1 MSLSLSTNARHRPPD
16 TLPAVVVNT
25 LRCRHPAKDLAPT
38 VPPEPVVAPPSG
50 PRTPTTSA
58 APPAAAV
65 RRPTVK
71 PLATGDAARDR
82 RRSAGDGRLMLVVP
96 VDRFRMRSPADEQ
109 ARWCANAWH
118 EIYQGARGDE
128 SVQESDGASGKASP
142 VFPHV
147 GHMTKPRRHLNLPP
161 WRLPRYRGCSASSSR
176 RAGDRLAR
184 PARGMA
190 VLAVV
195 RPGRAAC
202 QTERPEQRV
211 ERRAHLHGVGA
222 WFARLAEEEASRLIP
237 YERVQWPSGWPILR
251 CFARQGRWCGFTG
264 SSRFRRFMASRS
276 RATVVAWRAPT
287 RYHIR
292 TSSGRARYSDLGRAR
307 G

>member
-161 WRLPRYRGCSASSSR
+161 WRLPCYRGCSASSSR

-184 PARGMA
+184 PAR
-190 VLAVV
+190 
-195 RPGRAAC
+195 AAWPYWPSFD
-202 QTERPEQRV
+202 QA
-211 ERRAHLHGVGA
+211 ERRARRRDRSSASSAPARRGCLVRALSRRRGVA
-222 WFARLAEEEASRLIP
+222 ADPVRARPMALRLAD
-237 YERVQWPSGWPILR
+237 
-251 CFARQGRWCGFTG
+251 FT
-264 SSRFRRFMASRS
+264 ML
-276 RATVVAWRAPT
+276 RAP
-287 RYHIR
+287 
-292 TSSGRARYSDLGRAR
+292 RALVWVYRQFPIQTFHSVSFPGDGGCLARANPLSYSDE
-307 G
+307 